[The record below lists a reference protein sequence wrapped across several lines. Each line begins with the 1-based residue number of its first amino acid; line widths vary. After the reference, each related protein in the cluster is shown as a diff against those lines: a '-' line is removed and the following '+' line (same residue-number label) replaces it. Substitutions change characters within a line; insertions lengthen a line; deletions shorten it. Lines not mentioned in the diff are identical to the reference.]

1 MTANNDKY
9 EILVKIAKKR
19 GIFWPAFEIYGGVA
33 GFYEYG
39 PVGVLIK
46 RRIIDEWLRQVVY
59 GRDGLVV
66 EVDTP
71 IITPRIVLKAS
82 GHEDNFTDPV
92 TECLKC
98 GRTFRA
104 DHLIEERLGIN
115 AEGLPLDKMAEI
127 IRQNNIRCPVCGGEL
142 TPPKPALLL
151 FKTEIG
157 PYKGSPA
164 YLRPE
169 TAQGMFVSFK
179 NVFNSM
185 RNKLPLG
192 IAQVGR
198 VGRNEISP
206 RQGLIRLREFT
217 IIELEFFFDPEKQ
230 EEEVNKYMDEELLNK
245 KMNIIT
251 ADMKLNNIKEPRE
264 YSARELIEKGIV
276 KTPWMVY
283 WMAVGNRFLRSLG
296 IPADRIRFD
305 EKLPEERA
313 HYSEQTFDQEVL
325 TEKYGWVEVAGY
337 SYRTTYDL
345 SRHIKYSGTDLT
357 AFRRYD
363 KPREKEVIKIKP
375 NPVEIRKR
383 FVNKFSEIMKA
394 LASISQEELADKI
407 VKQGYIEV
415 NGMRLDKELFFIKR
429 EKIKVHGE
437 KFVPHV
443 VEPSFGLERIFYV
456 VLENSLKI
464 SNERTYLALTPRIA
478 PYYVAV
484 FPLVSGSKE
493 EHQNIKNIAW
503 TIYRG
508 LLNSGIPAYYDEEGS
523 IGRRYARADEI
534 GIPYAV
540 TVDYE
545 TLRNNTVTI
554 RERDTRKQERI
565 SIKDIYDYIID
576 KIGLRKTW
584 IEFLDKELNKA

>member
-1 MTANNDKY
+1 
-9 EILVKIAKKR
+9 LVKIAKKR

-46 RRIIDEWLRQVVY
+46 RHIINEWLRQVVY
-59 GRDGLVV
+59 SRDGLVV

-104 DHLIEERLGIN
+104 DHLIEEKLGIN

-127 IRQNNIRCPVCGGEL
+127 IRKHNIRCPVCGGEL
-142 TPPKPALLL
+142 SPPKPALLL

-179 NVFNSM
+179 NVFNAM
-185 RNKLPLG
+185 RNRLPLG

-217 IIELEFFFDPEKQ
+217 IIEIEFFFDPEKQ
-230 EEEVNKYMDEELLNK
+230 DEEVSKYITRELLEER
-245 KMNIIT
+245 MNVIT
-251 ADMKLNNIKEPRE
+251 AEMKQNNIKEPKQYTAKE
-264 YSARELIEKGIV
+264 MIEQGIV
-276 KTPWMVY
+276 KTPWMAY
-283 WMAVGNRFLRSLG
+283 WMAVGNKFLRNLG
-296 IPADRIRFD
+296 IPPDKIRFD

-313 HYSEQTFDQEVL
+313 HYSEQTFDQEVF

-345 SRHIKYSGTDLT
+345 SRHIKFSGADLT
-357 AFRRYD
+357 VFRRYE
-363 KPREKEVIKIKP
+363 KPREKEVFKIKP
-375 NPVEIRKR
+375 NPAEIRRRYGER
-383 FVNKFSEIMKA
+383 FAEIMKQ
-394 LASISQEELADKI
+394 LAKIPQEELADKL
-407 VKQGYIEV
+407 VRQGYIDLD
-415 NGMRLDKELFFIKR
+415 GIRLDKECFFIKR
-429 EKIKVHGE
+429 EKIKIYGE

-456 VLENSLKI
+456 VLENSLRKTP
-464 SNERTYLALTPRIA
+464 ERTYLALPPRIA

-493 EHQNIKNIAW
+493 EHQHIKRIAW

-508 LLNSGIPAYYDEEGS
+508 LIASGISAYYDEEGS

-534 GIPYAV
+534 GVPYAI
-540 TVDYE
+540 TIDYE
-545 TLRNNTVTI
+545 TLKDNTVTI
-554 RERDTRKQERI
+554 RDRDTKQQERI
-565 SIKDIYDYIID
+565 SVKDIYDYITD
-576 KIGLRKTW
+576 KIGLRNLW
-584 IEFLDKELNKA
+584 LELLDKELNKV